1 VDILAQMQE
10 RELGRRPSLTDE
22 QREEQ
27 EKLLQNFF
35 TNALR
40 LGKLR
45 KELPT
50 AHIHAMCHAVYRWDK
65 KRKFDGNDLLDFHH
79 ATAALAY
86 CDVFLTD
93 GPLRA
98 LLTSTHVGLDKEMD
112 CAVISDIGEAVKHLN
127 RF

>member
-1 VDILAQMQE
+1 VGEGSGHPGTNARTGVGTEAVIDRRAAQGE
-10 RELGRRPSLTDE
+10 GETSP
-22 QREEQ
+22 
-27 EKLLQNFF
+27 KLF
-35 TNALR
+35 TNAL
-40 LGKLR
+40 LLVKLR

-50 AHIHAMCHAVYRWDK
+50 AHVHAMCHAVYRWDK

-98 LLTSTHVGLDKEMD
+98 LLTSTHVDLNKKMD
-112 CAVISDIGEAVKHLN
+112 CAVISDIGEAG
-127 RF
+127 